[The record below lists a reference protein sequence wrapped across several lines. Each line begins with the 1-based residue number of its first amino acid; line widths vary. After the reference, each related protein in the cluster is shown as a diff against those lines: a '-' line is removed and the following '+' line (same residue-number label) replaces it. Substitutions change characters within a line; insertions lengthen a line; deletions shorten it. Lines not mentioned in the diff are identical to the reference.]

1 MIDKNEKNLLRL
13 VIQDPK
19 FKIVEFVA
27 KELIQRLRDQSNL
40 KETEGETAKS
50 VAIEEGQV
58 MGINNLIKELYRLA
72 IDQ

>member
-40 KETEGETAKS
+40 KETEWETAKS